1 MFANQSNRKLGERRR
16 LKKTLQSSLGLESNL
31 SNDLFDFAQQSS
43 HSSTAIR
50 KKSTLEGTSAS
61 LSMPILGIGASQ
73 EIQEVP
79 SCSLF
84 SKSKID

>member
-1 MFANQSNRKLGERRR
+1 MFANQSNRKIDERRR

-61 LSMPILGIGASQ
+61 IHMPILGTGISQ
-73 EIQEVP
+73 EREEV
-79 SCSLF
+79 S
-84 SKSKID
+84 